1 MKAPVRDRIDRL
13 GRPDRGTR
21 ASLLGLAI
29 TVYVP
34 LLLTA
39 PGRVAA
45 DSDAALL
52 IGPGR
57 LLRRAVSMWN
67 PHVAMGTVPREQIGH
82 LWPAGPYFW
91 LTDSVGLPDWIAQ
104 RLWVGSILFA
114 AGAGV
119 LFLART
125 WRWRPGPA
133 IAAAFVFALSP
144 YVITLATHD
153 SVALLA
159 FAGLPWLLALTV
171 RALRSPGLRHPAL
184 FALVVATVGSTDR
197 SALVLVAVA
206 PIAWIVYSIRRYP
219 EITRASATWTT
230 AKLGATTLA
239 VNLWWI
245 MGLSVQA
252 TNGLRLKPY
261 LEPAEV
267 VASSSTA
274 PEVLRGLGASF
285 FYDRDRLGPLIDA
298 SVDYTQQLWL
308 ITLSYAIAV
317 VGMLGLGVA
326 RWRNRSYAIWLLVI
340 GVIVAV
346 GAHPWAH
353 PSPIGRLFKTF
364 AGGDAPLALRD
375 SSGAVPLIALSLAV
389 GVAALVGAAHE
400 ESGRRGLGAMTLAI
414 VLAIAA
420 LPPLWLGTFVPT
432 DLARPNDIPDH
443 WLDAAA
449 HLDAADDGTRVLE
462 IPGIDSAAYRWGYTG
477 DSVLPA
483 LLGRPSVA
491 RERMPAG
498 SPASANLLGALDR
511 RIQEQTLD
519 PGALAVIARIM
530 NVGDVVTRNDLQFE
544 RYDVRRPRSLWDFVS
559 HADGLSA
566 PTTFGARTANR
577 PVAAAPMIDEE
588 HLVRDRDL
596 PDPPAVG
603 VFPVEG
609 AIPIVHAHGADR
621 VVYVSGDGTGLI
633 DAAAAGLI
641 DGSELLRYS
650 ADVTADPEF
659 VRTGLVDERALIVT
673 DSNRSRAEHWASV
686 RHTQGYTEQVSGGLL
701 RSDARDNRLPVFDD
715 RPGIRAFAEHV
726 GIGARATAY
735 GDPVTPAPHQRPV
748 NAVDGD
754 LTTAWRVA
762 GADPGGERIELSSD
776 SAVETDQI
784 RLIQA
789 DGGVGRWITEVELRF
804 DGGDPVRVTLDAS
817 SHRAPGQEIRID
829 QRAFESLSI
838 EILDDNVDGQGGP
851 GLSLIH
857 I

>member
-285 FYDRDRLGPLIDA
+285 F
-298 SVDYTQQLWL
+298 
-308 ITLSYAIAV
+308 
-317 VGMLGLGVA
+317 
-326 RWRNRSYAIWLLVI
+326 
-340 GVIVAV
+340 
-346 GAHPWAH
+346 
-353 PSPIGRLFKTF
+353 
-364 AGGDAPLALRD
+364 
-375 SSGAVPLIALSLAV
+375 
-389 GVAALVGAAHE
+389 
-400 ESGRRGLGAMTLAI
+400 
-414 VLAIAA
+414 
-420 LPPLWLGTFVPT
+420 
-432 DLARPNDIPDH
+432 
-443 WLDAAA
+443 
-449 HLDAADDGTRVLE
+449 
-462 IPGIDSAAYRWGYTG
+462 
-477 DSVLPA
+477 
-483 LLGRPSVA
+483 
-491 RERMPAG
+491 
-498 SPASANLLGALDR
+498 
-511 RIQEQTLD
+511 
-519 PGALAVIARIM
+519 
-530 NVGDVVTRNDLQFE
+530 
-544 RYDVRRPRSLWDFVS
+544 
-559 HADGLSA
+559 
-566 PTTFGARTANR
+566 
-577 PVAAAPMIDEE
+577 
-588 HLVRDRDL
+588 
-596 PDPPAVG
+596 
-603 VFPVEG
+603 
-609 AIPIVHAHGADR
+609 
-621 VVYVSGDGTGLI
+621 
-633 DAAAAGLI
+633 
-641 DGSELLRYS
+641 
-650 ADVTADPEF
+650 
-659 VRTGLVDERALIVT
+659 
-673 DSNRSRAEHWASV
+673 
-686 RHTQGYTEQVSGGLL
+686 
-701 RSDARDNRLPVFDD
+701 
-715 RPGIRAFAEHV
+715 
-726 GIGARATAY
+726 
-735 GDPVTPAPHQRPV
+735 
-748 NAVDGD
+748 
-754 LTTAWRVA
+754 
-762 GADPGGERIELSSD
+762 
-776 SAVETDQI
+776 
-784 RLIQA
+784 
-789 DGGVGRWITEVELRF
+789 
-804 DGGDPVRVTLDAS
+804 
-817 SHRAPGQEIRID
+817 
-829 QRAFESLSI
+829 
-838 EILDDNVDGQGGP
+838 
-851 GLSLIH
+851 LSLIH